1 MATMSMGPAKIDRQ
15 ISLPLSQAFKI
26 ALRNITIRLGRALI
40 TGAGTML
47 GIAFLM
53 SVFAA
58 NLATASAGDIISSGQ
73 QQKESWLVA
82 MSLLVS
88 VVGITNSMLMSV
100 TERYKE
106 IGTMKCLGALDNFI
120 VKLFLIE
127 SGLLGFF
134 GALFGAIIGALF
146 VILTR
151 FGAVFSG
158 KAGFDWL
165 KLLMYIGVCIVIGT
179 VLSIVAALGPAVRAS
194 RMPPADAMRTE
205 I

>member
-1 MATMSMGPAKIDRQ
+1 MSMGPAKIDRQ
-15 ISLPLSQAFKI
+15 ISLPFSQAFKI
-26 ALRNITIRLGRALI
+26 ALRNITIRLGRAMI

-58 NLATASAGDIISSGQ
+58 HLASVAAKDVISPGQ
-73 QQKESWLVA
+73 MQKQSWLVA
-82 MSLLVS
+82 MSLMVS

-151 FGAVFSG
+151 WGAVFSG
-158 KAGFDWL
+158 NFDWL
-165 KLLMYIGVCIVIGT
+165 RLLMYVGICIVLGT
-179 VLSIVAALGPAVRAS
+179 VLSIIAALGPAMRAS
-194 RMPPADAMRTE
+194 KMPPADAMRTE

>member
-1 MATMSMGPAKIDRQ
+1 MATMSAGPAKIDRQ
-15 ISLPLSQAFKI
+15 ISLPFSQAFKI
-26 ALRNITIRLGRALI
+26 ALRNITIRLGRAMI

-58 NLATASAGDIISSGQ
+58 NVARAAANEEVPMAE
-73 QQKESWLVA
+73 QQKQNWLVA

-134 GALFGAIIGALF
+134 GSLFGAIIGVVF
-146 VILTR
+146 VLLTR
-151 FGAVFSG
+151 LNVIGNIN
-158 KAGFDWL
+158 WL
-165 KLLMYIGVCIVIGT
+165 HMLMYLAVCLVIGT
-179 VLSIVAALGPAVRAS
+179 VLSVIAAVGPAMRAA
-194 RMPPADAMRTE
+194 RMAPIEAMRTE
-205 I
+205 V

>member
-1 MATMSMGPAKIDRQ
+1 MATMSAGPAKIERQ
-15 ISLPLSQAFKI
+15 ISLPFNQAFKI
-26 ALRNITIRLGRALI
+26 ALRNITIRLGRAMI

-53 SVFAA
+53 SVFTTAI
-58 NLATASAGDIISSGQ
+58 LQTASGEAIELAQ
-73 QQKESWLVA
+73 QQKNTWLVV

-134 GALFGAIIGALF
+134 GALFGALIGGVFMLLTKTALLGSVNWLDWIGKLVICVIIGTF
-146 VILTR
+146 MSVIA
-151 FGAVFSG
+151 AV
-158 KAGFDWL
+158 
-165 KLLMYIGVCIVIGT
+165 
-179 VLSIVAALGPAVRAS
+179 GPAMRAAK
-194 RMPPADAMRTE
+194 MAPIDAMRTE
-205 I
+205 V

>member
-1 MATMSMGPAKIDRQ
+1 MAVMGAGPVKIERQ
-15 ISLPLSQAFKI
+15 ISLPMNQAMKI
-26 ALRNITIRLGRALI
+26 ALRNITIRIGRALI

-53 SVFAA
+53 SVFTGT
-58 NLATASAGDIISSGQ
+58 LVQ
-73 QQKESWLVA
+73 QARGVNIAPEQLSKNTWLVV

-120 VKLFLIE
+120 VKLFLLE
-127 SGLLGFF
+127 SGMLGFF
-134 GALFGAIIGALF
+134 GSLTGALIGGVF
-146 VILTR
+146 MLLT
-151 FGAVFSG
+151 GIGVLGNLQWG
-158 KAGFDWL
+158 KF
-165 KLLMYIGVCIVIGT
+165 LMYLLVCVAIGT
-179 VLSIVAALGPAVRAS
+179 ILSILAAIPPAWRAS
-194 RMPPADAMRTE
+194 NMPPADAMRSE

>member
-15 ISLPLSQAFKI
+15 ISLPFSQAFKI
-26 ALRNITIRLGRALI
+26 ALRNITIRLGRAMI

-58 NLATASAGDIISSGQ
+58 NLASISARDFISPGQ
-73 QQKESWLVA
+73 MQKQSWLVA
-82 MSLLVS
+82 MSLMVS

-134 GALFGAIIGALF
+134 GSLSGAIIGALF

-151 FGAVFSG
+151 FGAVFNG
-158 KAGFDWL
+158 NFDWL
-165 KLLMYIGVCIVIGT
+165 RLLMYVGVCIALGT
-179 VLSIVAALGPAVRAS
+179 VLSIIAALGPAMRAS
-194 RMPPADAMRTE
+194 KMPPADAMRTE

>member
-1 MATMSMGPAKIDRQ
+1 MATMSAGPAKIDRQ
-15 ISLPLSQAFKI
+15 ISLPFAQAFKI
-26 ALRNITIRLGRALI
+26 ALRNITIRLGRAMI

-58 NLATASAGDIISSGQ
+58 NVARAAANEAVPLAE
-73 QQKESWLVA
+73 QQKQNWLVA

-120 VKLFLIE
+120 VRLFLIE

-134 GALFGAIIGALF
+134 GSLFGALIGMIFIL
-146 VILTR
+146 LTR
-151 FGAVFSG
+151 LNVVGNIN
-158 KAGFDWL
+158 WL
-165 KLLMYIGVCIVIGT
+165 HMLMYLGICLLIGT
-179 VLSIVAALGPAVRAS
+179 VLSVIAAVGPAMRAA
-194 RMPPADAMRTE
+194 RMAPVEAMRTE
-205 I
+205 V

>member
-1 MATMSMGPAKIDRQ
+1 MAKGASPKIERQ
-15 ISLPLSQAFKI
+15 ISLPLSQASKI

-53 SVFAA
+53 SVFTTTLLQQA
-58 NLATASAGDIISSGQ
+58 NRVEIRAEQ
-73 QQKESWLVA
+73 QQKAAWLVV

-120 VKLFLIE
+120 VKLFLLE

-134 GALFGAIIGALF
+134 GSLFGALLGAIFML
-146 VILTR
+146 LTD
-151 FGAVFSG
+151 FGAWRSL
-158 KAGFDWL
+158 DWVGLLL
-165 KLLMYIGVCIVIGT
+165 KLIICVAIGT
-179 VLSIVAALGPAVRAS
+179 FLSILAAVPPAMRAAT
-194 RMPPADAMRTE
+194 MPPADAMRTE
-205 I
+205 V